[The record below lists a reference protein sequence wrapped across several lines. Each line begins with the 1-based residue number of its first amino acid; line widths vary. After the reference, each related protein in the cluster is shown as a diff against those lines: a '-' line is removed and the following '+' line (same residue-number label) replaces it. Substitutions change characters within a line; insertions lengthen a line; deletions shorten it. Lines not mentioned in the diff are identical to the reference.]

1 MFPGTADAS
10 HLFTKESTFPGSAAD
25 LLKLLVQS
33 PFLTRSQSL
42 KDLPRE
48 IPPRS
53 PGYPTRPPGSRWDIA
68 EIAVGSRWDIPSPGD
83 GIEVGFP
90 TYSRLCR
97 SFQNR
102 TRGRTGGRT
111 LCFTGTHTHRS
122 RIGKFRAH
130 RSAHDGVNPIQKA
143 RFIRYSPNFLS

>member
-1 MFPGTADAS
+1 M
-10 HLFTKESTFPGSAAD
+10 
-25 LLKLLVQS
+25 
-33 PFLTRSQSL
+33 
-42 KDLPRE
+42 
-48 IPPRS
+48 
-53 PGYPTRPPGSRWDIA
+53 GYPTSLLGSRWDIP

-102 TRGRTGGRT
+102 TRGRTGSRT

-143 RFIRYSPNFLS
+143 RLIRCSPNFLELDASTTYGAKKEIFSHSVALRVSGADSSINSRCPAPRMAL